1 MASFWQMPVN
11 YLVLAKSR
19 YHHSF
24 LTEKPSVLRKG
35 CLVLI
40 HTQAPREILVLL
52 LIQLK
57 DNTSLP
63 QWLIFLQQH
72 TCCCRHRHGE
82 DRRLVPFIVGSS
94 HGWSFLGS
102 YDMSR
107 NKKCQSSQRVF
118 EMMPIQSK
126 LDKEESEGR
135 GQWIWSINEN
145 EALAISYYTGVF
157 LRKWVLKIGSCDQR
171 GWYLIG
177 DFGGRKFLVTS
188 RSAWGREE
196 CTVDILSIYS
206 LG

>member
-1 MASFWQMPVN
+1 MTSFWQMAVK

-24 LTEKPSVLRKG
+24 LTEKQSVLRKG

-40 HTQAPREILVLL
+40 HTQVPREILVLL
-52 LIQLK
+52 LMQFQ

-82 DRRLVPFIVGSS
+82 DRRLVPPIVGSS
-94 HGWSFLGS
+94 HGWSFLES

-118 EMMPIQSK
+118 EMMPIQYK
-126 LDKEESEGR
+126 LDKEESEDR

-145 EALAISYYTGVF
+145 EALAISYYTGGF
-157 LRKWVLKIGSCDQR
+157 LRKWVLKMGSCDQR

-177 DFGGRKFLVTS
+177 DFGGRKFLVML

-196 CTVDILSIYS
+196 CTVDIVSIYS